1 MNSEKMSQT
10 ETHEHEKDISEMLLN
25 EPSAAERKRLT
36 YYWPF
41 AVALAVILFDQ
52 ITKLVVEA
60 ALGPIPPGQ
69 NVAPGRIDLLGG
81 FAQIIFLINRG
92 ASFGFLSGTSWGWLI
107 FTILAF
113 VVSGFIIYWYTRY
126 GTRDRWLQL
135 GVGLVLGG
143 IIGNLID
150 RIFEGGGVR
159 DIITIPSIPLFRVFN
174 AADSGITVG
183 VTTIIVSMLLRG
195 LLARR
200 KRKLK
205 KQEQE

>member
-1 MNSEKMSQT
+1 MSQT
-10 ETHEHEKDISEMLLN
+10 TQQKDISELLLD
-25 EPSAAERKRLT
+25 EPSADERKRLT

-52 ITKLVVEA
+52 ITKLIVEA

-69 NVAPGRIDLLGG
+69 NVAPGRVDLLGG
-81 FAQIIFLINRG
+81 FVQIIFLINRG
-92 ASFGFLSGTSWGWLI
+92 ASFGFLSGTEWGWII
-107 FTILAF
+107 FTVLAF
-113 VVSGFIIYWYTRY
+113 VVSGFIIYWYARY
-126 GTRDRWLQL
+126 GTRDRWLQV
-135 GVGLVLGG
+135 GIGLVLGG

-183 VTTIIVSMLLRG
+183 VTIIIVSMVLRG
-195 LLARR
+195 IIARR
-200 KRKLK
+200 KPKEQA
-205 KQEQE
+205 QE